1 MGIPPGTAQGI
12 LDELFLISRALR
24 RSLAQPEEGR
34 LLPGGISVLVN
45 LESAGPCR
53 QVDLACQIGISA
65 SAMSRH
71 ITELVADGYVL
82 RNTDPSDGRAIRVEV
97 SPTGL
102 ELLGRIRESRIRG
115 LQEVLADWTVEDAEH
130 AHQILN
136 TLRSR
141 LIDRDSRSAAP
152 ENHKHPHSSPS
163 APTQRSVTEG
173 PEPESKESQEIDV

>member
-1 MGIPPGTAQGI
+1 MRIPPSTAQGI

-45 LESAGPCR
+45 LESTGPCR
-53 QVDLACQIGISA
+53 QVELADRIGISA

-82 RNTDPSDGRAIRVEV
+82 RNTDPRDGRAIRVEV
-97 SPTGL
+97 SPAGH

-115 LQEVLADWTVEDAEH
+115 LQEVLADWSVEDAEH
-130 AHQILN
+130 AHQILS
-136 TLRSR
+136 TLRGR
-141 LIDRDSRSAAP
+141 LIARDGRGAATR
-152 ENHKHPHSSPS
+152 NHEQSPCPAS
-163 APTQRSVTEG
+163 TDTQRSVTEKAG
-173 PEPESKESQEIDV
+173 QQSKESQEIDV

>member
-1 MGIPPGTAQGI
+1 MGVPPDTAQGI

-24 RSLAQPEEGR
+24 RSLAQPEEGS

-53 QVDLACQIGISA
+53 QVDLATQIGISA

-97 SPTGL
+97 SPAGH

-115 LQEVLADWTVEDAEH
+115 LQEVLADWNVSDARH

-136 TLRSR
+136 ALRCR
-141 LIDRDSRSAAP
+141 LIARDGRSAAT
-152 ENHKHPHSSPS
+152 ENHKHPHSSSS
-163 APTQRSVTEG
+163 ADTQRSATEG
-173 PEPESKESQEIDV
+173 PEQQPKESQETDV

>member
-1 MGIPPGTAQGI
+1 MGVPPDTAQGI

-53 QVDLACQIGISA
+53 QVDLATHIGISA

-82 RNTDPSDGRAIRVEV
+82 RNTDPSDGRAIRVEA
-97 SPTGL
+97 SPAGH
-102 ELLGRIRESRIRG
+102 ELLARIRESRVRG
-115 LQEVLADWTVEDAEH
+115 LQEVLADWTVDDAEH
-130 AHQILN
+130 AHQTLHA
-136 TLRSR
+136 LRSR
-141 LIDRDSRSAAP
+141 LIARDSRHAATD
-152 ENHKHPHSSPS
+152 NRKHPHRSSS
-163 APTQRSVTEG
+163 ADMQRSVTEEH
-173 PEPESKESQEIDV
+173 EPESKESQEIDV